1 MSISYLMNR
10 HNTNLLSGA
19 LSTSVIGDFRLFHN
33 SLPPEY
39 GYLKQGTGP
48 YNVSDYLKLGKAF
61 SSPTFTATPSTNAAS
76 NTSAPLI
83 GFGNGLF
90 VIIYLGLTAYQT
102 SADNGATWTTRTL
115 PIAENWTTI
124 HYANGVWLATGTGTN
139 RYIWS
144 TDGINWTDRTFP
156 NSRDWYNFAHNGT
169 VWIAVAYDTNQAAT
183 SPDGITWTNRTLP
196 TGTTWYSVA
205 ASPGVFVLPD
215 YGSAR
220 VARSADNGVTWST
233 FALPLNSTWNECVFA
248 NNQFVA
254 VSGAKLITGS
264 ADGLSWT
271 ERTIPLPIV
280 GGWKTV
286 VYSGTT
292 WLAFAGGSSADIAV
306 SSDSGVTWTKLTNT
320 TAFSSGEQM
329 AAFGNGVI
337 ILVNAASTRQI
348 LKAVLSL
355 SNTFS
360 VPSTTAPTGFEYWVK
375 AIDATPISSLTIS
388 SLQTTSFNALANY
401 EYTIDST
408 LGAITMTLPASPK
421 NGDKIIALDF
431 KLNFA
436 INSLTINPNGSKINN
451 IASNLTIN
459 TKGAGVSLVY
469 IESLNSWAM
478 EYNCTPSSLPALTGD
493 NLTASALSTSLA
505 AFNAA
510 SANSVVP
517 ITAGEFANLIA
528 ISSTTTI
535 GAASYSMDLGSG
547 ANGTN
552 GAGYVTS
559 IGGASLNGAKIVG
572 FRALVNAATITV
584 EIWQTLNTAVGGTAT
599 KLYTGNAA
607 AAGLCFFV
615 IKTPIAV
622 VGAQFLAINNSVNNG
637 IKSTGQA
644 TFTGAYANPPATGT
658 VTFATTYSNVNY
670 PLIQLISRLT

>member
-1 MSISYLMNR
+1 MSIAYLMNR

-19 LSTSVIGDFRLFHN
+19 LSTSVIGDFRLFNN

-61 SSPTFTATPSTNAAS
+61 SSPTFTATPSTNAVS
-76 NTSAPLI
+76 DTSAPII

-90 VIIYLGLTAYQT
+90 VIIYSGLTTYQT

-124 HYANGVWLATGTGTN
+124 HYANGVWLATGTVTN
-139 RYIWS
+139 RFIRS
-144 TDGINWTDRTFP
+144 TDGINWTQGTFP
-156 NSRDWYNFAHNGT
+156 NSRDWYNFAYNGT
-169 VWIAVAYDTNQAAT
+169 VWIAVAYGTNQAAT
-183 SPDGITWTNRTLP
+183 SPDGNTWTNRTLP
-196 TGTTWYSVA
+196 TGTTWYTVA

-215 YGSAR
+215 YSSAR
-220 VARSADNGVTWST
+220 VARSTDNGVTWSA
-233 FALPLNSTWNECVFA
+233 FALPLSSAWNECVFA

-254 VSGAKLITGS
+254 ISSSKLITGS
-264 ADGLSWT
+264 ADGLSWV
-271 ERTIPLPIV
+271 ERTIPLPI

-292 WLAFAGGSSADIAV
+292 WLAFAPGASSEVAA

-320 TAFSSGEQM
+320 TNFTGSEQM
-329 AAFGNGVI
+329 AASGNGVI
-337 ILVNAASTRQI
+337 ILVNAAPTRQI

-360 VPSTTAPTGFEYWVK
+360 VPSMTAPTGFEYWVK

-436 INSLTINPNGSKINN
+436 INSLTINPNGNKINN
-451 IASNLTIN
+451 IASSLTIN

-478 EYNCTPSSLPALTGD
+478 EYNCTPSSLPALSGD

-505 AFNAA
+505 AFNSA

-535 GAASYSMDLGSG
+535 GAASSSMDLGVG
-547 ANGTN
+547 GNGTIGGN
-552 GAGYVTS
+552 VVNS

-572 FRALVNAATITV
+572 FRALVSAATTV
-584 EIWQTLNTAVGGTAT
+584 EIWQTLNTSVGGTAT
-599 KLYTGNAA
+599 KLYTGNATA
-607 AAGLCFFV
+607 TGLCFFV
-615 IKTPIAV
+615 IKTPTAV
-622 VGAQFLAINNSVNNG
+622 VGDQFLAINNSTSAA
-637 IKSTGQA
+637 IKSTGAA
-644 TFTGAYANPPATGT
+644 TFTGAYALPPATGT
-658 VTFATTYSNVNY
+658 VTFVTATPNINY